1 MSRSLY
7 PTTLFHFT
15 EKLDTLFEILDSS
28 NFRISYAREFIQGQ
42 STNRNFGIPMI
53 SFCDIRLTQLT
64 QHTESYGHYGIGL
77 SKDWA
82 NENGLNPVIY
92 MSKQS
97 AVFDNY
103 NLELR
108 SLKAEVD
115 KLSKSLEEIKSS
127 GTKAQLTNSKR
138 KYNSALLSYKK
149 IVDPLRYMKNYQ
161 ATLRRRNGPEQPNY
175 IFADEREW
183 RFVPDI
189 EKSNGRPMIAA
200 AKNISTEDGKRK
212 YNEYYDNDRLP
223 FSHKDIKY
231 VIVKHESDVEKMM
244 DFLHVKYG
252 SKSSLI
258 PRVLSTES
266 IANDM

>member
-15 EKLDTLFEILDSS
+15 EELDTLFEILDSGD
-28 NFRISYAREFIQGQ
+28 FRISFAREFIQGQ
-42 STNRNFGIPMI
+42 STNRNFGIPMV

-92 MSKQS
+92 MSKHS
-97 AVFDNY
+97 SVFDNY
-103 NLELR
+103 NLEVR

-115 KLSKSLEEIKSS
+115 KLLKHIEEMKSS
-127 GTKAQLTNSKR
+127 GTKAQLNNAKR
-138 KYNSALLSYKK
+138 KYNSALVGYRK
-149 IVDPLRYMKNYQ
+149 IVDPMRYMKNYQ
-161 ATLRRRNGPEQPNY
+161 ATLKRRNGPEQPNY

-189 EKSNGRPMIAA
+189 EKSPGKPVIAA
-200 AKNISTEDGKRK
+200 SKNISTPADKRK
-212 YNEYYDNDRLP
+212 YNEFYDDVRLP
-223 FSHKDIKY
+223 FSPNDIKY
-231 VIVKHESDVEKMM
+231 VIVKHESDVKKMM
-244 DFLHVKYG
+244 DYLHIKYG

-258 PRVLSTES
+258 PRVLSTEL

>member
-15 EKLDTLFEILDSS
+15 QELDTLFEILDSS
-28 NFRISYAREFIQGQ
+28 YFRISFAREFIQGQ
-42 STNRNFGIPMI
+42 HSNRNFGIPMV
-53 SFCDIRLTQLT
+53 SFCDIRLTQLN

-77 SKDWA
+77 SKAWA

-92 MSKQS
+92 MSKS
-97 AVFDNY
+97 SSVFDNY

-108 SLKAEVD
+108 RIRAEIN
-115 KLSKSLEEIKSS
+115 KLTKYLEELNLS
-127 GTKAQLTNSKR
+127 GTKAQLNNARR
-138 KYNSALLSYKK
+138 KYEAANLSYKK

-161 ATLRRRNGPEQPNY
+161 ATLKRRNGPEQPNY

-189 EKSNGRPMIAA
+189 EKSNGKPVIAA
-200 AKNISTEDGKRK
+200 GKNISTQDDKRK
-212 YNEYYDNDRLP
+212 YNKYYENDRLP
-223 FSHKDIKY
+223 FSQKDIKY
-231 VIVKHESDVEKMM
+231 VIVKHESDVEQMM
-244 DFLHVKYG
+244 EYLNLSYG
-252 SKSSLI
+252 SKNGLI
-258 PRVLSTES
+258 PRVLSTEL